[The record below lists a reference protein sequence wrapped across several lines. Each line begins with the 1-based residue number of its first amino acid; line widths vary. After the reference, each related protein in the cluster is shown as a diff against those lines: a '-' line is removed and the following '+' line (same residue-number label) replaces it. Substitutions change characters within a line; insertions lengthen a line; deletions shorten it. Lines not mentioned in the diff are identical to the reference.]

1 MNSQENNKEAIKK
14 SDNCE
19 KVVYE
24 EQILNKNNELN
35 QFQQEQAQIEAE
47 KRFFARFC

>member
-1 MNSQENNKEAIKK
+1 MNNQENNKEAKK
-14 SDNCE
+14 SESCE

-24 EQILNKNNELN
+24 EQISNKNNELN